1 MKQQLQL
8 LLQQRHR
15 PCLHCWCGD
24 DGDCV
29 THEDAHVNVVPVLTT
44 EFRLVV
50 TAVLEYRTKEVV
62 STIVV
67 SDFVIVRSHRLVF
80 VVVVV
85 LMTKGGGGHCC

>member
-1 MKQQLQL
+1 M
-8 LLQQRHR
+8 
-15 PCLHCWCGD
+15 
-24 DGDCV
+24 
-29 THEDAHVNVVPVLTT
+29 NVVPVLTT

-85 LMTKGGGGHCC
+85 LMTKGGGGLCC